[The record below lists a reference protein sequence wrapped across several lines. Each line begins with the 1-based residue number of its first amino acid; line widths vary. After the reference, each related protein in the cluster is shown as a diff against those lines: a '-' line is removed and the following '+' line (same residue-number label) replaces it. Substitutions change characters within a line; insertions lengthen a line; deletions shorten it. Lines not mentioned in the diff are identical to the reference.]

1 MKVRTSFQGMSPK
14 EGDGVKGVV
23 SAWAEKHL
31 EPIMRGV
38 GYAESELAVH
48 VTKRKKGSQPYHVK
62 LHMHVPP
69 KKIVA
74 SHARGDELRP
84 AIDSALER
92 LLREVRKHVSRVR
105 HQEMYKRKARR
116 QRLRELKTKLAEMP
130 AEIVTEA
137 SGGIEKL
144 LPRLEKAVR
153 RELAYLRAEGD
164 LPPDYPSVQDV
175 VDEVVVAV
183 KSDWSEGADADAV
196 YLKLLKAMHEV
207 LDREVRNSRVFGEME
222 SLEEAP
228 EPDAEDQAEAMVQEE
243 FNEFWQPDELLK
255 LEDVVEDEEIPEPEE
270 VAEEMEAEA
279 EPQAEVA
286 LTVMRNLPIQWRR
299 ALMLQ
304 EFDRLVADQLAEI
317 FGEEASTIASW
328 LDAANRFLEARMRE
342 AGFDLEGGSS
352 LRRLMGGK

>member
-1 MKVRTSFQGMSPK
+1 MKVRTNFQGMSPQ
-14 EGDGVKGVV
+14 EGEGVKEIV
-23 SAWAEKHL
+23 SAWTEKHL

-48 VTKRKKGSQPYHVK
+48 VTKRKKGGQPYHVK

-74 SHARGDELRP
+74 AHARDNELRP
-84 AIDSALER
+84 AIDAALER

-164 LPPDYPSVQDV
+164 LPPDYPTVEDV
-175 VDEVVVAV
+175 IDEVVVAV

-222 SLEEAP
+222 SLEGGP

-255 LEDVVEDEEIPEPEE
+255 LEDVVEDEESPEPEE
-270 VAEEMEAEA
+270 VAEETEAEA
-279 EPQAEVA
+279 EPRREVA
-286 LTVMRNLPIQWRR
+286 LIVMRDLPIQWRR

-304 EFDRLVADQLAEI
+304 EFDRLMAEQLAEI
-317 FGEEASTIASW
+317 FGEEVGAVTAW
-328 LDAANRFLEARMRE
+328 LDAANHFLEARMRE
-342 AGFDLEGGSS
+342 AGFDLEGGNP
-352 LRRLMGGK
+352 LRRLLQNR